1 MNVMLNFM
9 NKDVCFMNLTAEEC
23 EMILFLIKGYAE
35 NLMCKDKEY
44 ADKSFKLVRK
54 MVRYVVENKGE

>member
-1 MNVMLNFM
+1 M

-44 ADKSFKLVRK
+44 ADKSFKLVGQMIK
-54 MVRYVVENKGE
+54 YVVENKGG